1 MKSNLKSNNLP
12 ELDKEYISFINVSK
26 FLIVYLT
33 QFLTEKG
40 VILDKE
46 KLKKFYEVDTELDN
60 KESKNISDSIINYDT
75 IRKNIDFHKK
85 IDIPSM
91 VALFPNNSE
100 SCFIF

>member
-46 KLKKFYEVDTELDN
+46 KLKKFYEVDSELDT
-60 KESKNISDSIINYDT
+60 KESKSVSDYIIKYDT
-75 IRKNIDFHKK
+75 IRQNIDFHKR
-85 IDIPSM
+85 IDIPIM
-91 VALFPNNSE
+91 VSLFPNNSDG
-100 SCFIF
+100 CFIF

>member
-1 MKSNLKSNNLP
+1 MKNNLKSNNLP

-46 KLKKFYEVDTELDN
+46 KLKKFYEVDTELDT
-60 KESKNISDSIINYDT
+60 KESKGVSDYIIKYDT
-75 IRKNIDFHKK
+75 IRQNIDFHKR
-85 IDIPSM
+85 IDIPTM
-91 VALFPNNSE
+91 VSLFPNNSDG
-100 SCFIF
+100 CFIF